1 MMPFTR
7 EDWALKAAK
16 LASVS
21 SEFTFMFSKCATD
34 KQVNWRQN
42 QLSRPIPGGIRELA
56 CGIASRLELR
66 WELLPEI
73 VSHDSFHEEFL
84 TSGDF
89 AFNFFETDLA
99 KLEGWEHSFT
109 HWQEYRTEANPFD
122 FAELFPVFGI
132 MNGDLII
139 ELIGDRERGAIY
151 YLDHESGSA
160 DWKRLAGSYAE
171 FLTTL
176 ADLWFPSI
184 DWYDSLEKFYDPVTN
199 RLSPD
204 TPFAKRWKTF
214 MAEVISTHC

>member
-1 MMPFTR
+1 MIPFTR
-7 EDWALKAAK
+7 EAWELKAAK

-21 SEFTFMFSKCATD
+21 SEFAFKFSKCATE

-42 QLSRPIPGGIRELA
+42 QLHRPIPTGIRDFA
-56 CGIASRLELR
+56 SGIASRLELR
-66 WELLPEI
+66 WELMPEMLD
-73 VSHDSFHEEFL
+73 HDLFEEEYL

-89 AFNFFETDLA
+89 EFNFYETALS
-99 KLEGWEHSFT
+99 KLDGWEHSFT
-109 HWQEYRTEANPFD
+109 HWQAYRKEANPFD
-122 FAELFPVFGI
+122 FAEIFPVFGV

-151 YLDHESGSA
+151 YLDHESGSG
-160 DWKRLAGSYAE
+160 DWRRLAESYAE

-176 ADLWFPSI
+176 EDLWFPSL
-184 DWYDSLEKFYDPVTN
+184 DWHDSLHKFYDLATN

-214 MAEVISTHC
+214 MAKVTNIDC